1 MLLGLTLH
9 VQGFDGVVPD
19 VISFNVGIAA
29 FMANSMDKK
38 AFELLDEM
46 ERRGIRPRADTFN
59 SILTGMTKVGTFLF
73 CHTNTNRPSTIVFLV
88 DKGGADCHKSTT
100 PVLLALR

>member
-1 MLLGLTLH
+1 MNLSFSSDSQCTLTI
-9 VQGFDGVVPD
+9 QGFSGVVPD

-29 FMANSMDKK
+29 FMANSMDKN

-59 SILTGMTKVGTFLF
+59 SILTGMTKVGSPFSLI
-73 CHTNTNRPSTIVFLV
+73 R
-88 DKGGADCHKSTT
+88 
-100 PVLLALR
+100 LRIGRRQL

>member
-1 MLLGLTLH
+1 M
-9 VQGFDGVVPD
+9 QGFSDVVPD

-46 ERRGIRPRADTFN
+46 HRRGIRPRADTFN
-59 SILTGMTKVGTFLF
+59 SILTGMTKVGASLF
-73 CHTNTNRPSTIVFLV
+73 CDTTTNRSSTAVGSLFGTGRV
-88 DKGGADCHKSTT
+88 
-100 PVLLALR
+100 V